1 VLDDLGGARLSDISG
16 VTVQDLADRML
27 AEEKDASTICNTLMP
42 LRAIYRRA
50 VARAEV
56 AANPV

>member
-1 VLDDLGGARLSDISG
+1 

-27 AEEKDASTICNTLMP
+27 AEEKDASTICHTLMP

-50 VARAEV
+50 VARGEV